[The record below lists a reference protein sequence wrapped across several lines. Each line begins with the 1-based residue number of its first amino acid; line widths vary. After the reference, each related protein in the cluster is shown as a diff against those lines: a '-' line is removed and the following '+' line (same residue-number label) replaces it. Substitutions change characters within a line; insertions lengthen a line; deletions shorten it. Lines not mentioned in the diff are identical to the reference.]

1 MTEVGEALADME
13 KDTNIDAIV
22 ITGMLVIQQHC
33 KNRQYEAIKITVV

>member
-22 ITGMLVIQQHC
+22 ITGMLVTQQHC
-33 KNRQYEAIKITVV
+33 KNSQYEAIIITAV